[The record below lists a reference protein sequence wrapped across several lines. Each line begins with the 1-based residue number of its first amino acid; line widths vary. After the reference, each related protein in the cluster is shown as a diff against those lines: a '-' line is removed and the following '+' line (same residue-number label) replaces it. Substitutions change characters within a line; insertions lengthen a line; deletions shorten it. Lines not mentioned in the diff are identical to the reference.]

1 MRASFVVFKEHFNYY
16 HRMQLICPYRKDTL
30 HLTSWRGDNFSSLQ
44 DIYEDTAEAVYSFT
58 KRNVHDTHEGWLPAA
73 TDLSTVKSS
82 LYTLVGKQSSE
93 LQVDNFQK
101 MNIFPIKREYYV
113 HNTTKNSKDT
123 SSQKIVPEDIS
134 SSCKLML
141 SLNILWKVSFK
152 KKKKKKNT
160 APIKEQTRK
169 VTVESFKN
177 HSAFWT
183 FPSELLFRS
192 APHAGV

>member
-30 HLTSWRGDNFSSLQ
+30 HLTSRRGDNFSSLQ

-152 KKKKKKNT
+152 KKKKKK
-160 APIKEQTRK
+160 IQ
-169 VTVESFKN
+169 
-177 HSAFWT
+177 
-183 FPSELLFRS
+183 LQ
-192 APHAGV
+192 